1 MIKLDAI
8 ASRSVNGSL
17 QTARTMTPVTGVAFM
32 TVKNDDSQAVN
43 IRQGFVPFQALVNVV
58 NPLPQPFGIEH
69 RMDSSQGVCA
79 EGRLFEP
86 ALPKVGPPKL
96 FPSIDAAQPGPEQHQ
111 RRFHHRRGGNA
122 SFLPAIGN
130 LRDDIF
136 GKLEDFFRIG
146 NQAAKNRYRFFSLSR
161 FHSSSETSSIS
172 FCISR

>member
-8 ASRSVNGSL
+8 ASRSVDGSL

-58 NPLPQPFGIEH
+58 KPLPQPFGVEQ

-86 ALPKVGPPKL
+86 TLPKVGQ
-96 FPSIDAAQPGPEQHQ
+96 IG
-111 RRFHHRRGGNA
+111 RA
-122 SFLPAIGN
+122 SCRERQTA
-130 LRDDIF
+130 
-136 GKLEDFFRIG
+136 
-146 NQAAKNRYRFFSLSR
+146 
-161 FHSSSETSSIS
+161 
-172 FCISR
+172 

>member
-58 NPLPQPFGIEH
+58 KPLPQPFGVEH
-69 RMDSSQGVCA
+69 RMDSSQGVRT
-79 EGRLFEP
+79 EGRLFVP
-86 ALPKVGPPKL
+86 ALPKAGPPDL

-122 SFLPAIGN
+122 WFFSAVGN

-146 NQAAKNRYRFFSLSR
+146 DQAAKNRYRFFS
-161 FHSSSETSSIS
+161 
-172 FCISR
+172 